1 MSITPSNPPNQVT
14 EPNAAIPAQLVQSGA
29 FVSSTNPLVVTVSG
43 EATTQTIVN
52 NNWICITQFVLG
64 STTVM
69 VNDILQQTQV
79 FNTSFVL
86 VETIWQDLTQQV
98 ILTGTPPMADI
109 ELVSGSG
116 LTNAELRAS
125 PVPFTTTQLA
135 STLGQQTS
143 ANSASVVVASDQSA
157 IPVTVTSTNPSV
169 IISGQQAVTGSAV
182 ALASH
187 ALVNGIVVTAL
198 VTNANPVYVGPSG
211 VTSGSGYVLVPGQ
224 SISYGVTN
232 SNHVYILGT
241 SGDNVTYT
249 GN

>member
-1 MSITPSNPPNQVT
+1 
-14 EPNAAIPAQLVQSGA
+14 
-29 FVSSTNPLVVTVSG
+29 
-43 EATTQTIVN
+43 
-52 NNWICITQFVLG
+52 
-64 STTVM
+64 
-69 VNDILQQTQV
+69 
-79 FNTSFVL
+79 
-86 VETIWQDLTQQV
+86 
-98 ILTGTPPMADI
+98 MADI